1 MLFFRTFAVA
11 MRKKLYLY
19 ALYSLF
25 LLASCADKKPQQELT
40 PWGTPVGE
48 VEAMDGSEED
58 GTAESTEDGDAG
70 NQAQQRGL
78 SLSDI
83 QDNGELIMLTV
94 NGPTTYYDYH
104 NHGMGLQYLLCEK
117 FAQQIGVSLRVEEC
131 KDTTEMIQKLQKG
144 EGDII
149 AVPLP
154 RHILKGGKTSPGKT
168 SPGKS
173 SAGKTSPGKSS
184 AGKTS
189 PGKTSDG
196 KTLPDGNHAADLQ
209 FCGVTPD
216 NGKTQWAVIGGNKSL
231 ADTLNGWFKPKLIA
245 EVKKEESFL
254 LSTASIRRHVY
265 SPFLNRSK
273 GVISRYDHLF
283 MRYSGTARMDWR
295 LMAAQCYQESCFDP
309 NAKSWAGACGLMQ
322 IMPSTAA
329 HLGLPMS
336 AIHDAEANVAAAAR
350 YMAELQ
356 GHFSD
361 VGDPAQRALFALA
374 AYNGG
379 FHHIRDAMALTRK
392 HGGNPQNWGHVR
404 EYVLRLTQPA
414 YYGDPVVKYGYMR
427 GTETA
432 DYVDRIRARWSE
444 YCGGAS
450 FHESYRGG
458 SRGPGIGRGTD
469 SFNGAPV
476 KSKRNYQRKY
486 HI

>member
-1 MLFFRTFAVA
+1 

-19 ALYSLF
+19 AFYALI
-25 LLASCADKKPQQELT
+25 LLGSCEEKKAQQELT
-40 PWGTPVGE
+40 PWGTPIGE
-48 VEAMDGSEED
+48 VEGMSDGEEE
-58 GTAESTEDGDAG
+58 GAEEAANKNTRQKGF
-70 NQAQQRGL
+70 
-78 SLSDI
+78 SLEDI
-83 QDNGELIMLTV
+83 QENGELIMLTV

-131 KDTTEMIQKLQKG
+131 KDTTEMIQKLTKG

-149 AVPLP
+149 AVPLS
-154 RHILKGGKTSPGKT
+154 RKQTKG
-168 SPGKS
+168 
-173 SAGKTSPGKSS
+173 
-184 AGKTS
+184 
-189 PGKTSDG
+189 
-196 KTLPDGNHAADLQ
+196 DLL

-216 NGKTQWAVIGGNKSL
+216 STRTQWAVVGGNKSL
-231 ADTLNGWFKPKLIA
+231 ADTLNGWFKPKMIA
-245 EVKKEESFL
+245 ETKKEENWL
-254 LSTASIRRHVY
+254 LSSASVTRHVY

-283 MRYSGTARMDWR
+283 QRYSGTARMDWR

-322 IMPSTAA
+322 IMPSTAD

-336 AIHDAEANVAAAAR
+336 AIHDAESNVAAAAK

-361 VGDPAQRALFALA
+361 IGDPTQRVLFALA

-379 FHHIRDAMALTRK
+379 FHHIRDAMNLTRK
-392 HGGNPQNWGHVR
+392 HGGNPYNWGHVR
-404 EYVLRLTQPA
+404 EYVLRLAQPA
-414 YYGDPVVKYGYMR
+414 FYRDPVVKYGFMR

-450 FHESYRGG
+450 YHDSYRGG
-458 SRGPGIGRGTD
+458 SRGIGGGA
-469 SFNGAPV
+469 FHGAPM
-476 KSKRNYQRKY
+476 KSKRHYQGKY

>member
-1 MLFFRTFAVA
+1 

-19 ALYSLF
+19 AFYALI
-25 LLASCADKKPQQELT
+25 LLGSCEEKKPQQELT
-40 PWGTPVGE
+40 PWGTPIGE
-48 VEAMDGSEED
+48 VEGMSDGEEE
-58 GTAESTEDGDAG
+58 GAEEAANKNTRQKGF
-70 NQAQQRGL
+70 
-78 SLSDI
+78 SLEDI
-83 QDNGELIMLTV
+83 QENGELIMLTV

-131 KDTTEMIQKLQKG
+131 KDTTEMIQKLTKG

-149 AVPLP
+149 AVPLS
-154 RHILKGGKTSPGKT
+154 RKQTKG
-168 SPGKS
+168 
-173 SAGKTSPGKSS
+173 
-184 AGKTS
+184 
-189 PGKTSDG
+189 
-196 KTLPDGNHAADLQ
+196 DLL

-216 NGKTQWAVIGGNKSL
+216 STRTQWAVVGGNKSL
-231 ADTLNGWFKPKLIA
+231 ADTLNGWFKKKMIA
-245 EVKKEESFL
+245 ETKKEENWL
-254 LSTASIRRHVY
+254 LSSASVTRHVY

-283 MRYSGTARMDWR
+283 QRYSGTARMDWR

-322 IMPSTAA
+322 IMPSTAD

-336 AIHDAEANVAAAAR
+336 AIHDAESNVAAAAK

-361 VGDPAQRALFALA
+361 IGDPTQRVLFALA

-379 FHHIRDAMALTRK
+379 FHHIRDAMNLTRK
-392 HGGNPQNWGHVR
+392 HGGNPYNWGHVR
-404 EYVLRLTQPA
+404 EYVLRLAQPA
-414 YYGDPVVKYGYMR
+414 YYRDPVVKYGFMR

-450 FHESYRGG
+450 FHDSYRGG
-458 SRGPGIGRGTD
+458 SRGIGGGA
-469 SFNGAPV
+469 FHGAPM
-476 KSKRNYQRKY
+476 KSKRHYQGKY

>member
-1 MLFFRTFAVA
+1 

-19 ALYSLF
+19 AFYALI
-25 LLASCADKKPQQELT
+25 LLGSCEEKKPQQELT
-40 PWGTPVGE
+40 PWGTPIGE
-48 VEAMDGSEED
+48 VEGMSDGEE
-58 GTAESTEDGDAG
+58 GGAEEAANKNTRQKGF
-70 NQAQQRGL
+70 
-78 SLSDI
+78 SLEDI
-83 QDNGELIMLTV
+83 QENGELIMLTV

-131 KDTTEMIQKLQKG
+131 KDTTEMIQKLTKG

-149 AVPLP
+149 AVPLS
-154 RHILKGGKTSPGKT
+154 RKQTKG
-168 SPGKS
+168 
-173 SAGKTSPGKSS
+173 
-184 AGKTS
+184 
-189 PGKTSDG
+189 
-196 KTLPDGNHAADLQ
+196 DLL

-216 NGKTQWAVIGGNKSL
+216 STRTQWAVVGGNKSL
-231 ADTLNGWFKPKLIA
+231 ADTLNGWFKPKMIA
-245 EVKKEESFL
+245 ETKKEENWL
-254 LSTASIRRHVY
+254 LSSASVTRHVY

-283 MRYSGTARMDWR
+283 QRYSGTARMDWR

-322 IMPSTAA
+322 IMPSTAD

-336 AIHDAEANVAAAAR
+336 AIHDAESNVAAAAK

-361 VGDPAQRALFALA
+361 IGDPTQRVLFALA

-379 FHHIRDAMALTRK
+379 FHHIRDAMTLTRK
-392 HGGNPQNWGHVR
+392 HGGNPYNWGHVR
-404 EYVLRLTQPA
+404 EYVLRLAQPA
-414 YYGDPVVKYGYMR
+414 YYRDPVVKYGFMR

-450 FHESYRGG
+450 FHDSYRGG
-458 SRGPGIGRGTD
+458 SRGTGSGA
-469 SFNGAPV
+469 FHGAPM
-476 KSKRNYQRKY
+476 KSKRHYQGKY

>member
-1 MLFFRTFAVA
+1 

-19 ALYSLF
+19 AFYALI
-25 LLASCADKKPQQELT
+25 LLGSCEEKKPQQELT
-40 PWGTPVGE
+40 PWGTPIGE
-48 VEAMDGSEED
+48 VESMSDGEEE
-58 GTAESTEDGDAG
+58 GAEEAANKNTRQKGF
-70 NQAQQRGL
+70 
-78 SLSDI
+78 SLEDI
-83 QDNGELIMLTV
+83 QENGELIMLTV

-131 KDTTEMIQKLQKG
+131 KDTTEMIQKLTKG

-149 AVPLP
+149 AVPLS
-154 RHILKGGKTSPGKT
+154 RKQTKG
-168 SPGKS
+168 
-173 SAGKTSPGKSS
+173 
-184 AGKTS
+184 
-189 PGKTSDG
+189 
-196 KTLPDGNHAADLQ
+196 DLL

-216 NGKTQWAVIGGNKSL
+216 STRTQWAVVGGNKSL
-231 ADTLNGWFKPKLIA
+231 ADTLNGWFKPKMIA
-245 EVKKEESFL
+245 ETKKEENWL
-254 LSTASIRRHVY
+254 LSTASVTRHVY

-283 MRYSGTARMDWR
+283 QRYSGTARMDWR

-322 IMPSTAA
+322 IMPSTAD

-336 AIHDAEANVAAAAR
+336 AIHDAESNVAAAAK

-361 VGDPAQRALFALA
+361 IGDPTQRVLFALA

-379 FHHIRDAMALTRK
+379 FHHIRDAMTLTRK
-392 HGGNPQNWGHVR
+392 HGGNPYNWGHVR
-404 EYVLRLTQPA
+404 EYVLRLAQPA
-414 YYGDPVVKYGYMR
+414 YYRDPVVKYGFMR

-432 DYVDRIRARWSE
+432 DYVDRISARWSE

-450 FHESYRGG
+450 FHDSYRGG
-458 SRGPGIGRGTD
+458 SRGIGGGA
-469 SFNGAPV
+469 FHGAPM
-476 KSKRNYQRKY
+476 KSKRHYQGKY

>member
-1 MLFFRTFAVA
+1 

-19 ALYSLF
+19 AFYALI
-25 LLASCADKKPQQELT
+25 LLGSCENKKPQQELT
-40 PWGTPVGE
+40 PWGTPIGE
-48 VEAMDGSEED
+48 VEGMSDGEEE
-58 GTAESTEDGDAG
+58 GAEGSANKNKRQKGF
-70 NQAQQRGL
+70 
-78 SLSDI
+78 SLEDI
-83 QDNGELIMLTV
+83 QENGELIMLTV

-131 KDTTEMIQKLQKG
+131 KDTTEMIQKLTKG

-149 AVPLP
+149 AVPLS
-154 RHILKGGKTSPGKT
+154 RKQTKG
-168 SPGKS
+168 
-173 SAGKTSPGKSS
+173 
-184 AGKTS
+184 
-189 PGKTSDG
+189 
-196 KTLPDGNHAADLQ
+196 DLL

-216 NGKTQWAVIGGNKSL
+216 STRTQWAVVGGNKSL
-231 ADTLNGWFKPKLIA
+231 ADTLNGWFKPKMIA
-245 EVKKEESFL
+245 ETKKEESWL
-254 LSTASIRRHVY
+254 LSSASVTRHVY

-283 MRYSGTARMDWR
+283 QRYSGTARMDWR

-322 IMPSTAA
+322 IMPSTAD

-336 AIHDAEANVAAAAR
+336 AIHDAESNVAAAAK

-361 VGDPAQRALFALA
+361 IGDPTQRVLFALA

-379 FHHIRDAMALTRK
+379 FHHIRDAMNLTRK
-392 HGGNPQNWGHVR
+392 HGGNSYNWGHVR
-404 EYVLRLTQPA
+404 EYVLRLAQPA
-414 YYGDPVVKYGYMR
+414 YYRDPVVKYGFMR

-450 FHESYRGG
+450 FHDSYRGG
-458 SRGPGIGRGTD
+458 SRGIGGGA
-469 SFNGAPV
+469 FHGAPM
-476 KSKRNYQRKY
+476 KSKRHYQGKY

>member
-1 MLFFRTFAVA
+1 MLFFCTFAVA

-19 ALYSLF
+19 TLYSLF

-48 VEAMDGSEED
+48 VESMDGSDEE
-58 GTAESTEDGDAG
+58 ESDENAADGDAG
-70 NQAQQRGL
+70 AQAQQRGL

-131 KDTTEMIQKLQKG
+131 KDTTEMIQKLTKG

-149 AVPLP
+149 AVPLS
-154 RHILKGGKTSPGKT
+154 RKQTKG
-168 SPGKS
+168 
-173 SAGKTSPGKSS
+173 
-184 AGKTS
+184 
-189 PGKTSDG
+189 
-196 KTLPDGNHAADLQ
+196 DLL

-216 NGKTQWAVIGGNKSL
+216 STRTQWAVVGGNKSL
-231 ADTLNGWFKPKLIA
+231 ADTLNGWFKPKMIA
-245 EVKKEESFL
+245 ETKKEESWL
-254 LSTASIRRHVY
+254 LSSASVTRHVY

-283 MRYSGTARMDWR
+283 QRYSGTARMDWR

-322 IMPSTAA
+322 IMPSTAD

-336 AIHDAEANVAAAAR
+336 AIHDAESNVAAAAK

-361 VGDPAQRALFALA
+361 IGDPTQRVLFALA

-379 FHHIRDAMALTRK
+379 FHHIRDAMNLTRK
-392 HGGNPQNWGHVR
+392 HGGNPYNWGHVR
-404 EYVLRLTQPA
+404 EYVLRLAQPA
-414 YYGDPVVKYGYMR
+414 YYRDPVVKYGFMR

-450 FHESYRGG
+450 FHDSYRGG
-458 SRGPGIGRGTD
+458 SRGIGGGA
-469 SFNGAPV
+469 FHGAPM
-476 KSKRNYQRKY
+476 KSKRHYQGKY

>member
-1 MLFFRTFAVA
+1 

-19 ALYSLF
+19 AFYALI
-25 LLASCADKKPQQELT
+25 LLGSCEEKKPQQELT
-40 PWGTPVGE
+40 PWGTPIGE
-48 VEAMDGSEED
+48 VEGMSDGEEEGAD
-58 GTAESTEDGDAG
+58 ESANKNTRQKGF
-70 NQAQQRGL
+70 
-78 SLSDI
+78 SLEDI
-83 QDNGELIMLTV
+83 QENGELIMLTV

-131 KDTTEMIQKLQKG
+131 KDTTEMIQKLTKG

-149 AVPLP
+149 AVPLS
-154 RHILKGGKTSPGKT
+154 RKQTKG
-168 SPGKS
+168 
-173 SAGKTSPGKSS
+173 
-184 AGKTS
+184 
-189 PGKTSDG
+189 
-196 KTLPDGNHAADLQ
+196 DLL

-216 NGKTQWAVIGGNKSL
+216 STRTQWAVVGGNKSL
-231 ADTLNGWFKPKLIA
+231 ADTLNGWFKPKMIA
-245 EVKKEESFL
+245 ETKKEENWL
-254 LSTASIRRHVY
+254 LSSASVTRHVY

-283 MRYSGTARMDWR
+283 QRYSGTARMDWR

-322 IMPSTAA
+322 IMPSTAD

-336 AIHDAEANVAAAAR
+336 AIHDAESNVAAAAK

-361 VGDPAQRALFALA
+361 IGDPTQRVLFALA

-379 FHHIRDAMALTRK
+379 FHHIRDAMNLTRK
-392 HGGNPQNWGHVR
+392 HGGNPYNWGHVR
-404 EYVLRLTQPA
+404 EYVLRLAQPA
-414 YYGDPVVKYGYMR
+414 YYRDPVVKYGFMR

-450 FHESYRGG
+450 FHDSYRGG
-458 SRGPGIGRGTD
+458 SRGIGGGA
-469 SFNGAPV
+469 FHGAPM
-476 KSKRNYQRKY
+476 KSKRHYQGKY

>member
-1 MLFFRTFAVA
+1 

-19 ALYSLF
+19 AFYALI
-25 LLASCADKKPQQELT
+25 LLGSCEEKKPQQELT
-40 PWGTPVGE
+40 PWGTPIGE
-48 VEAMDGSEED
+48 VEGMSDGEEE
-58 GTAESTEDGDAG
+58 GAEEAANKNTRQKGF
-70 NQAQQRGL
+70 
-78 SLSDI
+78 SLEDI
-83 QDNGELIMLTV
+83 QENGELIMLTV

-131 KDTTEMIQKLQKG
+131 KDTTEMIQKLTKG

-149 AVPLP
+149 AVPLS
-154 RHILKGGKTSPGKT
+154 RKQTKG
-168 SPGKS
+168 
-173 SAGKTSPGKSS
+173 
-184 AGKTS
+184 
-189 PGKTSDG
+189 
-196 KTLPDGNHAADLQ
+196 DLL

-216 NGKTQWAVIGGNKSL
+216 STRTQWAVVGGNKSL
-231 ADTLNGWFKPKLIA
+231 ADTLNGWFKPKMIA
-245 EVKKEESFL
+245 ETKKEENWL
-254 LSTASIRRHVY
+254 LSSASITRHVY

-283 MRYSGTARMDWR
+283 QRYSGTARMDWR

-322 IMPSTAA
+322 IMPSTAD

-336 AIHDAEANVAAAAR
+336 AIHDAESNVAAAAK

-361 VGDPAQRALFALA
+361 IGDPTQRVLFALA

-379 FHHIRDAMALTRK
+379 FHHIRDAMNLTRK
-392 HGGNPQNWGHVR
+392 HGGNPYNWGHVR
-404 EYVLRLTQPA
+404 EYVLRLAQPA
-414 YYGDPVVKYGYMR
+414 YYRDPVVKYGFMR

-450 FHESYRGG
+450 FHDSYRGG
-458 SRGPGIGRGTD
+458 SRGIGGGA
-469 SFNGAPV
+469 FHGAPM
-476 KSKRNYQRKY
+476 KSKRHYQGKY

>member
-1 MLFFRTFAVA
+1 

-19 ALYSLF
+19 AFYALI
-25 LLASCADKKPQQELT
+25 LLGSCEEKKPQQELT
-40 PWGTPVGE
+40 PWGTPIGE
-48 VEAMDGSEED
+48 VEGMSDGEEEGAD
-58 GTAESTEDGDAG
+58 ESANKNKRQKGF
-70 NQAQQRGL
+70 
-78 SLSDI
+78 SLEDI
-83 QDNGELIMLTV
+83 QENGELIMLTV

-131 KDTTEMIQKLQKG
+131 KDTTEMIQKLTKG

-149 AVPLP
+149 AVPLS
-154 RHILKGGKTSPGKT
+154 RKQTKG
-168 SPGKS
+168 
-173 SAGKTSPGKSS
+173 
-184 AGKTS
+184 
-189 PGKTSDG
+189 
-196 KTLPDGNHAADLQ
+196 DLL

-216 NGKTQWAVIGGNKSL
+216 STRTQWAVVGGNKSL
-231 ADTLNGWFKPKLIA
+231 ADTLNGWFKPKMIA
-245 EVKKEESFL
+245 ETKKEENWL
-254 LSTASIRRHVY
+254 LSSASVTRHVY

-283 MRYSGTARMDWR
+283 QRYSGTARMDWR
-295 LMAAQCYQESCFDP
+295 LIAAQCYQESCFDP

-322 IMPSTAA
+322 IMPSTAD

-336 AIHDAEANVAAAAR
+336 AIHDAESNVAAAAK

-361 VGDPAQRALFALA
+361 IGDPTQRVLFALA

-379 FHHIRDAMALTRK
+379 FHHIRDAMNLTRK
-392 HGGNPQNWGHVR
+392 HGGNPYNWGHVR
-404 EYVLRLTQPA
+404 EYVLRLAQPA
-414 YYGDPVVKYGYMR
+414 YYRDPVVKYGFMR

-450 FHESYRGG
+450 FHDSYRGG
-458 SRGPGIGRGTD
+458 SRGIGGGA
-469 SFNGAPV
+469 FHGAPM
-476 KSKRNYQRKY
+476 KSKRHYQGKY

>member
-1 MLFFRTFAVA
+1 

-19 ALYSLF
+19 AFYALI
-25 LLASCADKKPQQELT
+25 LLGSCEEKKPQQELT
-40 PWGTPVGE
+40 PWGTPIGE
-48 VEAMDGSEED
+48 VEGMSDGEEGAAD
-58 GTAESTEDGDAG
+58 EAANKNTRQKGF
-70 NQAQQRGL
+70 
-78 SLSDI
+78 SLEDI
-83 QDNGELIMLTV
+83 QENGELIMLTV

-131 KDTTEMIQKLQKG
+131 KDTTEMIQKLTKG

-149 AVPLP
+149 AVPLS
-154 RHILKGGKTSPGKT
+154 RKQTKG
-168 SPGKS
+168 
-173 SAGKTSPGKSS
+173 
-184 AGKTS
+184 
-189 PGKTSDG
+189 
-196 KTLPDGNHAADLQ
+196 DLL

-216 NGKTQWAVIGGNKSL
+216 STRTQWAVVGGNKSL
-231 ADTLNGWFKPKLIA
+231 ADTLNGWFKPKMIA
-245 EVKKEESFL
+245 ETKKEESWL
-254 LSTASIRRHVY
+254 LSSASVTRHVY

-283 MRYSGTARMDWR
+283 QRYSGTARMDWR

-322 IMPSTAA
+322 IMPSTAD

-336 AIHDAEANVAAAAR
+336 AIHDAESNVAAAAK

-356 GHFSD
+356 SHFSD
-361 VGDPAQRALFALA
+361 IGDPTQRVLFALA

-379 FHHIRDAMALTRK
+379 FHHIRDAMNLTRK
-392 HGGNPQNWGHVR
+392 HGGNPYNWGHVR
-404 EYVLRLTQPA
+404 EYVLRLAQPV
-414 YYGDPVVKYGYMR
+414 YYRDPVVKYGFMR

-450 FHESYRGG
+450 FHDSYRGG
-458 SRGPGIGRGTD
+458 SRGIGGGA
-469 SFNGAPV
+469 FHGAPM
-476 KSKRNYQRKY
+476 KSKRHYQGKY

>member
-1 MLFFRTFAVA
+1 

-19 ALYSLF
+19 AFYALI
-25 LLASCADKKPQQELT
+25 LLGSCEEKKPQQELT
-40 PWGTPVGE
+40 PWGTPIGE
-48 VEAMDGSEED
+48 VEGMSDGEEE
-58 GTAESTEDGDAG
+58 GAEEAANKNTRQKGF
-70 NQAQQRGL
+70 
-78 SLSDI
+78 SLEDI
-83 QDNGELIMLTV
+83 QENGELIMLTV

-131 KDTTEMIQKLQKG
+131 KDTTEMIQKLTKG

-149 AVPLP
+149 AVPLS
-154 RHILKGGKTSPGKT
+154 RKQTKG
-168 SPGKS
+168 
-173 SAGKTSPGKSS
+173 
-184 AGKTS
+184 
-189 PGKTSDG
+189 
-196 KTLPDGNHAADLQ
+196 DLL

-216 NGKTQWAVIGGNKSL
+216 STRTQWAVVGGNKSL
-231 ADTLNGWFKPKLIA
+231 ADTLNGWFKPKMIA
-245 EVKKEESFL
+245 ETKKEENWL
-254 LSTASIRRHVY
+254 LSSASVTRHVY

-283 MRYSGTARMDWR
+283 QRYSGTARMDWR

-322 IMPSTAA
+322 IMPSTAD

-336 AIHDAEANVAAAAR
+336 AIHDAESNVAAAAK

-361 VGDPAQRALFALA
+361 IGDSTQRVLFALA

-379 FHHIRDAMALTRK
+379 FHHIRDAMNLTRK
-392 HGGNPQNWGHVR
+392 HGGNPYNWGHVR
-404 EYVLRLTQPA
+404 EYVLRLAQPA
-414 YYGDPVVKYGYMR
+414 YYRDPVVKYGFMR

-450 FHESYRGG
+450 FHDSYRGG
-458 SRGPGIGRGTD
+458 SRGIGGGA
-469 SFNGAPV
+469 FHGAPM
-476 KSKRNYQRKY
+476 KSKRHYQGKY

>member
-1 MLFFRTFAVA
+1 

-19 ALYSLF
+19 AFYALI
-25 LLASCADKKPQQELT
+25 LLGSCENKKPQQELT
-40 PWGTPVGE
+40 PWGTPIGE
-48 VEAMDGSEED
+48 VEGMSDGEEEGAD
-58 GTAESTEDGDAG
+58 ESANKNKRQKGF
-70 NQAQQRGL
+70 
-78 SLSDI
+78 SLEDI
-83 QDNGELIMLTV
+83 QENGELIMLTV

-131 KDTTEMIQKLQKG
+131 KDTTEMIQKLTKG

-149 AVPLP
+149 AVPLS
-154 RHILKGGKTSPGKT
+154 RKQTKG
-168 SPGKS
+168 
-173 SAGKTSPGKSS
+173 
-184 AGKTS
+184 
-189 PGKTSDG
+189 
-196 KTLPDGNHAADLQ
+196 DLL

-216 NGKTQWAVIGGNKSL
+216 STRTQWAVVGGNKSL
-231 ADTLNGWFKPKLIA
+231 ADTLNGWFKPKMIA
-245 EVKKEESFL
+245 ETKKEENWL
-254 LSTASIRRHVY
+254 LSSASVTRHVY

-283 MRYSGTARMDWR
+283 QRYSGTARMDWR

-322 IMPSTAA
+322 IMPSTAD

-336 AIHDAEANVAAAAR
+336 AIHDAESNVAAAAK

-361 VGDPAQRALFALA
+361 IGDPTQRVLFALA

-379 FHHIRDAMALTRK
+379 FHHIRDAMNLTRK
-392 HGGNPQNWGHVR
+392 HGGNPYNWGHVR
-404 EYVLRLTQPA
+404 EYVLRLAQPA
-414 YYGDPVVKYGYMR
+414 YYRDPVVKYGFMR

-450 FHESYRGG
+450 FHDSYRGG
-458 SRGPGIGRGTD
+458 SRGIGGGA
-469 SFNGAPV
+469 FHGAPM
-476 KSKRNYQRKY
+476 KSKRHYQGKY

>member
-1 MLFFRTFAVA
+1 

-19 ALYSLF
+19 AFYALI
-25 LLASCADKKPQQELT
+25 LLGSCEEKKPQQELT
-40 PWGTPVGE
+40 PWGTPIGE
-48 VEAMDGSEED
+48 VEGMSDGEAEGAEEAANKNTRQK
-58 GTAESTEDGDAG
+58 GF
-70 NQAQQRGL
+70 
-78 SLSDI
+78 SLEDI
-83 QDNGELIMLTV
+83 QENGELIMLTV

-131 KDTTEMIQKLQKG
+131 KDTTEMIQKLIKG

-149 AVPLP
+149 AVPLS
-154 RHILKGGKTSPGKT
+154 RKQTKG
-168 SPGKS
+168 
-173 SAGKTSPGKSS
+173 
-184 AGKTS
+184 
-189 PGKTSDG
+189 
-196 KTLPDGNHAADLQ
+196 DLL

-216 NGKTQWAVIGGNKSL
+216 STRTQWAVVGGNKSL
-231 ADTLNGWFKPKLIA
+231 ADTLNGWFKPKMIA
-245 EVKKEESFL
+245 ETKKEENWL
-254 LSTASIRRHVY
+254 LSSASVTRHVY

-283 MRYSGTARMDWR
+283 QRYSGTARMDWR

-322 IMPSTAA
+322 IMPSTAD

-336 AIHDAEANVAAAAR
+336 AIHDAESNVAAAAK

-361 VGDPAQRALFALA
+361 IGDPTQRVLFALA

-379 FHHIRDAMALTRK
+379 FHHIRDAMNLTRK
-392 HGGNPQNWGHVR
+392 HGGNPYNWGHVR
-404 EYVLRLTQPA
+404 EYVLRLAQPA
-414 YYGDPVVKYGYMR
+414 YYRDPVVKYGFMR

-450 FHESYRGG
+450 FHDSYRGG
-458 SRGPGIGRGTD
+458 SRGIGGGA
-469 SFNGAPV
+469 FHGAPM
-476 KSKRNYQRKY
+476 KSKRHYQGKY